1 MSSKTE
7 RSKGEKLLLV
17 ALGIGGFQSLG
28 LVGYAISI
36 LISSNVSGTSG
47 TSGSDVSPNA
57 LVIIY
62 LSFAMLIGL
71 VLRGLMR
78 RNGSA
83 RTPFLLVQG
92 FSFVVAQ
99 ALISGATGF
108 EVGLG
113 WVLVIVGIVGAYV
126 IMTTAVSAE
135 LNISR

>member
-1 MSSKTE
+1 MTSKKE
-7 RSKGEKLLLV
+7 RSKGEKWLLV
-17 ALGIGGFQSLG
+17 ALSIGGFQALG
-28 LVGYAISI
+28 LFGYAISI

-47 TSGSDVSPNA
+47 TSGSDVSPNV

-62 LSFAMLIGL
+62 LSFSVLIGL
-71 VLRGLMR
+71 VLRGLVR

-83 RTPFLLVQG
+83 RTPFLLAQG

-99 ALISGATGF
+99 ALISGATSF

-113 WVLVIVGIVGAYV
+113 WLLVLVGIVGAYA
-126 IMTTAVSAE
+126 IMTTAVSKE